1 MFEAMGLKVVALR
14 SPAKFHPNLSTGSK
28 VIVGTHR
35 QTHTRTRTHAQT
47 RTHRHRH
54 RQTDRERHRDR
65 QRPTGDLISLLSF
78 LESRLT
84 ILKTENSACYSKY
97 MEKIQLVIRK
107 NEWMNNDDM
116 YKSL

>member
-14 SPAKFHPNLSTGSK
+14 SPALALPPYKISSK
-28 VIVGTHR
+28 SINWFKSYCGD
-35 QTHTRTRTHAQT
+35 THTHTH
-47 RTHRHRH
+47 THTH
-54 RQTDRERHRDR
+54 TYTYTY
-65 QRPTGDLISLLSF
+65 RPTGDLISLLSF

-84 ILKTENSACYSKY
+84 ILKTQNSACYSKY

-107 NEWMNNDDM
+107 NEWMNNNDM